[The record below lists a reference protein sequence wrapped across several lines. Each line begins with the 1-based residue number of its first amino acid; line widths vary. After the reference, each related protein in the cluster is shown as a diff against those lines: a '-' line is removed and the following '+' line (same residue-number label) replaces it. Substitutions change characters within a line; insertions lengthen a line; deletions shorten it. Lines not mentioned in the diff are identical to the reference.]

1 MCACWECTVSQ
12 ISESDWTSPPSLLPF
27 LKKVF
32 IYVFVPGLSCSMG
45 TVSCRRDPLP
55 GEGSDWPLHW
65 GLRVSASGPAGKA
78 PPLPFLS
85 TLVFPW
91 YLLSFIASADKT
103 NLQSWF
109 LFVFGISVSQPG
121 PWPPAVET
129 WSLNYW
135 TSGKSLLV
143 LKLWPII
150 PWANGYQWVPNF
162 AVSLDFKKKKTQ
174 RAPVNFL

>member
-1 MCACWECTVSQ
+1 MCLCEVLAAAWGPLVAGGTPSLVRGPTGPCTGG
-12 ISESDWTSPPSLLPF
+12 SESQ
-27 LKKVF
+27 
-32 IYVFVPGLSCSMG
+32 
-45 TVSCRRDPLP
+45 PLDQQGRP
-55 GEGSDWPLHW
+55 H
-65 GLRVSASGPAGKA
+65 
-78 PPLPFLS
+78 LPFLS
-85 TLVFPW
+85 TLIFPW

-143 LKLWPII
+143 LKL
-150 PWANGYQWVPNF
+150 
-162 AVSLDFKKKKTQ
+162 
-174 RAPVNFL
+174 